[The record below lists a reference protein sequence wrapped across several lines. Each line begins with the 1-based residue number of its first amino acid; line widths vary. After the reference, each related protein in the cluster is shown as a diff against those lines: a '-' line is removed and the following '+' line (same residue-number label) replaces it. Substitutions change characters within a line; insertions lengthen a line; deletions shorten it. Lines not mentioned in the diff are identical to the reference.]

1 MTLRIDRCGWTTVQ
15 DLGRPGFA
23 HLGVPH
29 SGAADR
35 ASFLLA
41 NRLVGNHPN
50 AAMFETLGGLRIT
63 ALHDTIAVITG
74 AECEATVDGQ
84 PVRRCTSFP
93 LGSGSTLVV
102 DQPLVGARIY
112 VAVSGGII
120 GTPLLGSLS
129 HDTLSGIVP
138 LRVVDGEHAEIGDER
153 GAATSLDIPLSPN
166 IHQPVRVMSGVHHEM
181 FTRDDVA
188 RFMQGRWRVSTTSNR
203 VGVRL
208 SGVTLNSVNSGE
220 HESFPLVLGAIQVT
234 PGDEVVIMLADH
246 PTTGGY
252 PVIGVVHP
260 DDVDRVAQLAAGSEV
275 RFA

>member
-23 HLGVPH
+23 HIGVPH

-41 NRLVGNHPN
+41 NRLVGNLPN
-50 AAMFETLGGLRIT
+50 AAMFETLGGLHLT
-63 ALHDTIAVITG
+63 ALRDTVAAITG

-84 PVRRCTSFP
+84 PVRRCASFP
-93 LGSGSTLVV
+93 LGDGSTLVV
-102 DQPLVGARIY
+102 DRPLVGARIY
-112 VAVSGGII
+112 VAVSGGLI

-129 HDTLSGIVP
+129 HDTLSSIVP
-138 LRVVDGEHAEIGDER
+138 LRIVDGEHLQIGDER
-153 GAATSLDIPLSPN
+153 GVATSLDIPLSPN
-166 IHQPVRVMSGVHHEM
+166 MQQPLRVLPGVHHEM
-181 FTRDDVA
+181 FTGDNVA
-188 RFMQGRWRVSTTSNR
+188 RFMKGAWRVSTTSNR

-208 SGVTLNSVNSGE
+208 SGVTLNSANGGE
-220 HESFPLVLGAIQVT
+220 HESFPLVRGAIQVT
-234 PGDEVVIMLADH
+234 PGYEVVIMLADH

-252 PVIGVVHP
+252 PVIAVVHP
-260 DDVDRVAQLAAGSEV
+260 DDVDRVAQMPAGSEV